1 MANELDKTIEELEAE
16 VIAELEEGAHDAPK
30 KGAVPSEPMKKK
42 KGDGATGEEDIGG
55 STPTKVSPPT
65 GKDASKN
72 TKEIGG
78 DAQQK
83 GEGKPDK
90 MQKPK
95 PAGVNKPLAM
105 GYTDDE
111 IRELCHSKNHDC
123 ATFVEHPEFGKGKPI
138 VNSHAIPDDEGNVE
152 WYDVQFKHGLE
163 EKVMAE
169 DMKILKNANHNKDED
184 AHMPKTKAD
193 AINAMMDVMKKMPA
207 GEAKKMYASYMAG
220 KKEPTDEELELD
232 GLNKAKEAI
241 EKRLASINVKED
253 VDALV
258 QGEDLSE
265 EFQQKAATIFEA
277 AVKSKIRPEVERI
290 ELEKTQEIAEDMET
304 FKTELAEKVD
314 GFLDYVVQEWM
325 KENELA
331 IERGL
336 KGEIAEDFITGLKSL
351 FEEHYIDVPDEKYD
365 ILESQAQK
373 IDELESKLN
382 ETIGKLT
389 EKKQSEDTLVR
400 ESVIKEVSS
409 DLAETQTEKF
419 ASLVEDVE
427 FTDKDSFTEK
437 LNTLKENYF
446 PKSVPTQTLT
456 EENDEGT
463 QEIDMSDAMA
473 AYTSAIKRSAP
484 YMNDVNA
491 QPFKDVKN

>member
-1 MANELDKTIEELEAE
+1 MSEIDKTIEELEQEVLADLNEAE
-16 VIAELEEGAHDAPK
+16 MKKDSSAAG
-30 KGAVPSEPMKKK
+30 KGAVAAEPMKKVDAEEDEIEDLGAPVV
-42 KGDGATGEEDIGG
+42 KGD
-55 STPTKVSPPT
+55 
-65 GKDASKN
+65 
-72 TKEIGG
+72 
-78 DAQQK
+78 
-83 GEGKPDK
+83 
-90 MQKPK
+90 
-95 PAGVNKPLAM
+95 
-105 GYTDDE
+105 
-111 IRELCHSKNHDC
+111 
-123 ATFVEHPEFGKGKPI
+123 
-138 VNSHAIPDDEGNVE
+138 
-152 WYDVQFKHGLE
+152 
-163 EKVMAE
+163 EK
-169 DMKILKNANHNKDED
+169 
-184 AHMPKTKAD
+184 KAD
-193 AINAMMDVMKKMPA
+193 A
-207 GEAKKMYASYMAG
+207 AKKVKQDGSVKSSNKGDQKADSVKEETESEEEEVVAEGKKLKEMGHKDEMAMPKSKKEAMEMMQKEMAKMSAEDAKQLAASYMN
-220 KKEPTDEELELD
+220 KEAMTDEEVELE
-232 GLNKAKEAI
+232 GLAKAKEAI
-241 EKRLASINVKED
+241 EKRLASISVKED

-258 QGEDLSE
+258 EGEELSE
-265 EFQQKAATIFEA
+265 EFKAKATTIFEA

-290 ELEKTQEIAEDMET
+290 ELEKTQEIAEEHEA

-314 GFLDYVVQEWM
+314 GYLDYVVGEWM

-336 KGEIAEDFITGLKSL
+336 KGEIAEDFITGLKAL

-373 IDELESKLN
+373 IEELEGKLN

-389 EKKQSEDTLVR
+389 EKKQSEDALVR

-409 DLAETQTEKF
+409 DLAETQSEKF

-427 FTDKDSFTEK
+427 FTDKDSFEEK

-446 PKSVPTQTLT
+446 PKSTPTQSLT

-463 QEIDMSDAMA
+463 QEIDISDAMA

>member
-1 MANELDKTIEELEAE
+1 MSEIDKTIEELEQEVLADLNEAE
-16 VIAELEEGAHDAPK
+16 MKKDSSAAA
-30 KGAVPSEPMKKK
+30 KGAVAAEPM
-42 KGDGATGEEDIGG
+42 
-55 STPTKVSPPT
+55 
-65 GKDASKN
+65 SKMDS
-72 TKEIGG
+72 E
-78 DAQQK
+78 
-83 GEGKPDK
+83 
-90 MQKPK
+90 
-95 PAGVNKPLAM
+95 
-105 GYTDDE
+105 
-111 IRELCHSKNHDC
+111 
-123 ATFVEHPEFGKGKPI
+123 
-138 VNSHAIPDDEGNVE
+138 
-152 WYDVQFKHGLE
+152 
-163 EKVMAE
+163 
-169 DMKILKNANHNKDED
+169 DED
-184 AHMPKTKAD
+184 AEDLGAPVVKGDEKKAD
-193 AINAMMDVMKKMPA
+193 AAKKVKQDGSIKSSQKGDQKADSVKEETESEEEEVVAEAKKVNEMDMDKSEMAKMTKAEMMKAMEMAMKKMNKENLQA
-207 GEAKKMYASYMAG
+207 AYTEMMGAKEEM
-220 KKEPTDEELELD
+220 TDEEVELE
-232 GLNKAKEAI
+232 GLAKAKEAI
-241 EKRLASINVKED
+241 EKRLASISVKED

-258 QGEDLSE
+258 EGEDLSE
-265 EFQQKAATIFEA
+265 EFKQKASTIFEA

-290 ELEKTQEIAEDMET
+290 ELEKTQEIAEEHEA

-314 GFLDYVVQEWM
+314 GYLDYVVQEWM

-336 KGEIAEDFITGLKSL
+336 KGEIAEDFITGLKAL

-373 IDELESKLN
+373 IEELEGKLN

-389 EKKQSEDTLVR
+389 EKKQSEDALVR

-409 DLAETQTEKF
+409 DLAETQSEKF

-427 FTDKDSFTEK
+427 FTDKESFEEK

-446 PKSVPTQTLT
+446 PKSTPSQSLT

-463 QEIDMSDAMA
+463 QEIDISDAMA